1 MAISYT
7 ALQTTDTFQEWFDK
21 TNEIGD
27 NLSDNAVCYG
37 GASGDN
43 RGSGGV
49 LIEGPLVTENTTVGV
64 QTNILT
70 PNTGT
75 TIKLDANTVE
85 FSEQQMIFTP
95 AEGKN
100 DTIQFV
106 KGTTASANNKIWKIG
121 PVDNHTDL
129 DIVGRNADNN
139 SADAIFTIRR
149 SDGETLGLITGT
161 DIKLDTELLKDDVA
175 ANTANQW
182 ATTRQISISGMV
194 TGTAVDIDGT
204 GNIEIANTTVDFST
218 VESGVQVLTIG
229 DGLVTFTPVGGSA
242 STAAD
247 PNIKHYV
254 PNPVAT
260 TTSNSA
266 GTLIE
271 DLQFDEFGHVES
283 VTTLDADSRYLLR
296 NPTADANRSKL
307 DGSGFV
313 VESATKISFQK
324 GNETANTNAE
334 GFLQSSGND
343 DFIVSSG
350 GMDNFKIRS
359 DNKVFIQNRTGT
371 SKFEFQTSNGNFIA
385 SGDITAFGSASD
397 KSLKENIEPIENALE
412 KVDAINGYTFN
423 YIDAP
428 EKGRVPGVIAQEL
441 EQVLPEAVYETE
453 DGKKAVRYDNTV
465 ALLIEAIKELKQQV
479 EDLKSTKG

>member
-7 ALQTTDTFQEWFDK
+7 ALQTTDTFQEWFNK
-21 TNEIGD
+21 TNEIGN

-121 PVDNHTDL
+121 PVDDHTDL
-129 DIVGRNADNN
+129 DIVGRNADNT

-149 SDGETLGLITGT
+149 SNGTTLGLITGT
-161 DIKLDTELLKDDVA
+161 DIKLDTALLKDDVA

-182 ATTRQISISGMV
+182 ATTRQISISGVV
-194 TGTAVDIDGT
+194 TGDGVDIDGT
-204 GNIEIANTTVDFST
+204 GDIVIANTTVDFSD

-229 DGLVTFTPVGGSA
+229 DGLVTFTPDGGSA

-254 PNPVAT
+254 PNPVAL
-260 TTSNSA
+260 TTSNTT

-271 DLQFDEFGHVES
+271 DLQFDEFGHVEA
-283 VTTLDADSRYLLR
+283 VTTIDADNRYLLR
-296 NPTADANRSKL
+296 NAAADSNRSKL
-307 DGSGFV
+307 DGSGFL
-313 VESATKISFQK
+313 VEPSTKISFQK
-324 GNETANTNAE
+324 GNETANTSAE
-334 GFLQSSGND
+334 GFLQSSTNGS

-359 DNKVFIQNRTGT
+359 DSKVFIQNRTGT

-385 SGDITAFGSASD
+385 TGDITAFGSASD
-397 KSLKENIEPIENALE
+397 KSLKENIEPIENALD

-441 EQVLPEAVYETE
+441 EQVLPEAVYETD

-479 EDLKSTKG
+479 ENLKANK

>member
-106 KGTTASANNKIWKIG
+106 KGTTASSNNKIWKIG

-129 DIVGRNADNN
+129 DIVGRNADNTN
-139 SADAIFTIRR
+139 ADAIFTIRR
-149 SDGETLGLITGT
+149 SNATTPGLITGT
-161 DIKLDTELLKDDVA
+161 DIKLDTALLQDDVA

-182 ATTRQISISGMV
+182 ATTRQISISGIV
-194 TGTAVDIDGT
+194 TGDAVNIDGT
-204 GNIEIANTTVDFST
+204 GDIVIANTTVDFSG
-218 VESGVQVLTIG
+218 VQSGVQVLTIG
-229 DGLVTFTPVGGSA
+229 DGLVEFTDDAA
-242 STAAD
+242 STATD

-260 TTSNSA
+260 TTLNSA

-271 DLQFDEFGHVES
+271 DLQFDKFGHVES
-283 VTTLDADSRYLLR
+283 VTTLNADNRYLLR
-296 NPTADANRSKL
+296 NPSGQANRSTL
-307 DGSGFV
+307 DGDGFL
-313 VESATKISFQK
+313 VEPSTKISFQK
-324 GNETANTNAE
+324 GNETANTAAE

-359 DNKVFIQNRTGT
+359 DSKVFIQNRTGT

-385 SGDITAFGSASD
+385 TGDITAFGSASD
-397 KSLKENIEPIENALE
+397 KSLKENVEPIENALD

-479 EDLKSTKG
+479 ENLKTNK

>member
-21 TNEIGD
+21 TNEIGN

-129 DIVGRNADNN
+129 DIVGRNADNT
-139 SADAIFTIRR
+139 SPDAIFTIRR
-149 SDGETLGLITGT
+149 SNGTTLGLITGT
-161 DIKLDTELLKDDVA
+161 DIKLDTALLKDDVA

-204 GNIEIANTTVDFST
+204 GDIEIAETTVDFST
-218 VESGVQVLTIG
+218 VRSGVQVLTIG
-229 DGLVTFTPVGGSA
+229 DGLVEFTDDAA

-260 TTSNSA
+260 DTSNVT
-266 GTLIE
+266 GTVIE
-271 DLQFDEFGHVES
+271 DLQFDDFGHVEKTTS
-283 VTTLDADSRYLLR
+283 VNLDDRYLQR
-296 NPTADANRSKL
+296 APSGEANRSTL
-307 DGSGFV
+307 DGDGFV
-313 VESATKISFQK
+313 VEGSTKISFQK
-324 GNETANTNAE
+324 GNETANTAAE
-334 GFLQSSGND
+334 GFLQSSSNGN

-350 GMDNFKIRS
+350 GMDYFKIQS
-359 DNKVFIQNRTGT
+359 DNRVLIQNRLGDSKFKFETGT
-371 SKFEFQTSNGNFIA
+371 GNFIA
-385 SGDITAFGSASD
+385 TGDITAFGSASD

-465 ALLIEAIKELKQQV
+465 ALLVEAIKELKQQV
-479 EDLKSTKG
+479 EELKANK

>member
-21 TNEIGD
+21 TNEIGN

-129 DIVGRNADNN
+129 DIVGRNADNT

-149 SDGETLGLITGT
+149 SNATTPGLITGT
-161 DIKLDTELLKDDVA
+161 DIKLDTALLQDDVA

-182 ATTRQISISGMV
+182 ATTRQISISGIV
-194 TGTAVDIDGT
+194 TGDAVDIDGT
-204 GNIEIANTTVDFST
+204 GDIVIANTTVDFSD

-229 DGLVTFTPVGGSA
+229 DGLVEFTDDVA

-260 TTSNSA
+260 DTSNA
-266 GTLIE
+266 TGTVIE
-271 DLQFDEFGHVES
+271 DLQFDDFGHVEKTTS
-283 VTTLDADSRYLLR
+283 VNLDTRYLQR
-296 NPTADANRSKL
+296 APSGEANRSTL
-307 DGSGFV
+307 DGDGFL
-313 VESATKISFQK
+313 VESSTKISFQK

-334 GFLQSSGND
+334 GFLQSSSNGS

-359 DNKVFIQNRTGT
+359 DNKVFIQNRSGT
-371 SKFEFQTSNGNFIA
+371 SKFEFQTGTGNFIA
-385 SGDITAFGSASD
+385 TGDITAFGSASD
-397 KSLKENIEPIENALE
+397 KSLKENIEPIENALD

-453 DGKKAVRYDNTV
+453 DGKKAVRYDNTF
-465 ALLIEAIKELKQQV
+465 ALLVEAIKELKQQV
-479 EDLKSTKG
+479 EDLKANK

>member
-21 TNEIGD
+21 TNEIGN

-49 LIEGPLVTENTTVGV
+49 LIEGPLITENTTVGV

-129 DIVGRNADNN
+129 DIVGRNADNT

-149 SDGETLGLITGT
+149 SNATTPGLITGT
-161 DIKLDTELLKDDVA
+161 DIKLDTALLQDDVA

-182 ATTRQISISGMV
+182 ATTRQISISGIV
-194 TGTAVDIDGT
+194 TGDAVNIDGT
-204 GNIEIANTTVDFST
+204 GDIVIANTTVDFSG
-218 VESGVQVLTIG
+218 VQSGVQVLTIG
-229 DGLVTFTPVGGSA
+229 DGLVEFTDDAA

-260 TTSNSA
+260 DTSNA
-266 GTLIE
+266 TGTVIE
-271 DLQFDEFGHVES
+271 DLQFDDFGHVEKTTS
-283 VTTLDADSRYLLR
+283 VNLDNRYLQR
-296 NPTADANRSKL
+296 APTSEANRSTL
-307 DGSGFV
+307 DGDGFV
-313 VESATKISFQK
+313 VEPNTKISFQK
-324 GNETANTNAE
+324 AGDVATTKEAFINTTSGSN
-334 GFLQSSGND
+334 FTISSGDSN
-343 DFIVSSG
+343 
-350 GMDNFKIRS
+350 NFELRS
-359 DNKVFIQNRTGT
+359 NSKLFIQNKAGT
-371 SKFEFQTSNGNFIA
+371 SKFEFGTSTGNFIA
-385 SGDITAFGSASD
+385 TGDITAFGSASD
-397 KSLKENIEPIENALE
+397 KSLKENIEPIENALD

-428 EKGRVPGVIAQEL
+428 ERGRVPGVIAQEL

-465 ALLIEAIKELKQQV
+465 ALLVEAIKELKQQV
-479 EDLKSTKG
+479 EDLKANK

>member
-106 KGTTASANNKIWKIG
+106 KGTTASSNNKIWKIG

-129 DIVGRNADNN
+129 DIVGRNADNTN
-139 SADAIFTIRR
+139 ADAIFTIRR
-149 SDGETLGLITGT
+149 SNGATLGLITGT

-204 GNIEIANTTVDFST
+204 GDIEIADTTVDFST
-218 VESGVQVLTIG
+218 VQSGVQVLTIG
-229 DGLVTFTPVGGSA
+229 DGLVEFTDDAA

-260 TTSNSA
+260 TTSNST

-283 VTTLDADSRYLLR
+283 VTTLNADNRYLLR
-296 NPTADANRSKL
+296 NPAGQANRSTL
-307 DGSGFV
+307 DGDGFL
-313 VESATKISFQK
+313 VESGTKISFEQ
-324 GNETANTNAE
+324 
-334 GFLQSSGND
+334 SGNTQATSEAFIQGSGVS

-350 GMDNFKIRS
+350 SMNNLKLRANS
-359 DNKVFIQNRTGT
+359 KVFIQNKAGT
-371 SKFEFQTSNGNFIA
+371 SKFEFSTASGNFIA
-385 SGDITAFGSASD
+385 TGDITAFGTASD
-397 KSLKENIEPIENALE
+397 KSLKENIEPIENALD

-465 ALLIEAIKELKQQV
+465 ALLVEAIKELKQQV
-479 EDLKSTKG
+479 EELKANK